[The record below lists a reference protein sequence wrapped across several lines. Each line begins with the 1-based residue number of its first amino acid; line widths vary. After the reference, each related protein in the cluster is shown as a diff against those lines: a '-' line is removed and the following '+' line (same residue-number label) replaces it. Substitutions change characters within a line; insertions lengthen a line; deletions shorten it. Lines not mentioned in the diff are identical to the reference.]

1 MVSSVSMD
9 KLFFPVHSYIE
20 HRDHT
25 IRHYSKSKQRDRAAR
40 HWNDYRAAISSSVQ
54 AIVRVPQIT
63 VFNFCFRILVSRHS
77 RRKPSS
83 HRSIIAFHNTHRRD
97 RCDIIIHLAVIHR
110 ARCCVRHTHTHTH
123 THTYPRVHCRLK
135 LFQFTR
141 DIKMNHRQRRQRDTI
156 VYNRLPAEFGRRRD
170 TRPGLCINYAFQ
182 STP

>member
-123 THTYPRVHCRLK
+123 TYIPTRALPLETFPIYQGYKNESQAAEAARHDRIQPGAGRVW
-135 LFQFTR
+135 
-141 DIKMNHRQRRQRDTI
+141 
-156 VYNRLPAEFGRRRD
+156 P
-170 TRPGLCINYAFQ
+170 
-182 STP
+182 ST